1 METMLERSAYAKV
14 NLHLAV
20 GQPFQD
26 GYHPIRSLF
35 ALVNLCDEISIVVL
49 DRGSFSVTVSGL
61 EALSLQGEDTM
72 SKASRL
78 WCERSNIPLSL
89 HITCKKHIPSQAGLG
104 GGSSD
109 AAAVL
114 LLLQE
119 YAKEDA
125 LDDHALG
132 EIALAVGSD
141 VPFFLSSH
149 PCALVSGRG
158 EHIVPVSTRA
168 LYIALIMPTSI
179 AISTSSAYGML
190 DALRN
195 GGEVDLGP
203 SDAKIVEVFKNSP
216 AVWNSLLYNDFQQ
229 CVAEYAIYADLA
241 TICNTFPGFSGLS
254 GSGACW
260 FFVSDEHAAV
270 SALVAL
276 VQRQYGLHVTCYKTG
291 LVVDEL
297 R

>member
-1 METMLERSAYAKV
+1 MLERSAYAKV

-61 EALSLQGEDTM
+61 EALSLRGEDSMT
-72 SKASRL
+72 KAARL
-78 WCERSNIPLSL
+78 WCERANMPLSL

-119 YAKEDA
+119 YAKEAA
-125 LDDHALG
+125 LEDPVLQ

-149 PCALVSGRG
+149 PCALVFGRG
-158 EHIVPVSTRA
+158 EHIVPVATRS
-168 LYIALIMPTSI
+168 LDIVLIMPTSI

-195 GGEVDLGP
+195 GSEVDLGP
-203 SDAKIVEVFKNSP
+203 SDDKIVEVFKNSP

-229 CVAEYAIYADLA
+229 CVAEHAIYGDLA
-241 TICNTFPGFSGLS
+241 TICNTFYGFGGLS

-270 SALVAL
+270 SALLAM
-276 VQRQYGLHVTCYKTG
+276 VQKQLGSYVTCYKTG
-291 LVVDEL
+291 LVLHE
-297 R
+297 